1 MWDLRIES
9 RSCGRVAPL
18 HLHTHNFCPGSLSF
32 AVKKNDKDNLQKKTF
47 NLGAHD
53 SKRLESMT
61 IMSESMAA
69 DWQAGRWKNS

>member
-1 MWDLRIES
+1 
-9 RSCGRVAPL
+9 
-18 HLHTHNFCPGSLSF
+18 
-32 AVKKNDKDNLQKKTF
+32 VKKNDKDNLQKKTF

>member
-1 MWDLRIES
+1 MS
-9 RSCGRVAPL
+9 KP
-18 HLHTHNFCPGSLSF
+18 SLTRCVNYFSF

-69 DWQAGRWKNS
+69 WRDLGVIMSR